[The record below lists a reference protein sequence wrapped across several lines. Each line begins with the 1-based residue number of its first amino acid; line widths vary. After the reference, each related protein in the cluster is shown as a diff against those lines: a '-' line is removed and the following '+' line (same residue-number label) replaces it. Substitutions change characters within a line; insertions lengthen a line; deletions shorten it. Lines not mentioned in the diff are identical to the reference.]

1 MGTRSRSRGRSPWP
15 LQRLSMKRTSW
26 TDPGCSRPVG
36 REHKLVFFS
45 FVAVTCAALM
55 VAAPVVVGA
64 QREGFQGRLSPL
76 PVDAR
81 TAPTI
86 TGGGAVSAELN
97 GMELTIRGSFE
108 GMSSAATRAHV
119 HRAQPGTPGPVAFA
133 IDVPTVAEGKFED
146 TVTLDDT
153 ELRELRDGFYYLQ
166 IHTENNPG
174 GELRGW
180 LGPQE

>member
-1 MGTRSRSRGRSPWP
+1 MVLNGFLTVAFTV
-15 LQRLSMKRTSW
+15 LT
-26 TDPGCSRPVG
+26 
-36 REHKLVFFS
+36 
-45 FVAVTCAALM
+45 VAV
-55 VAAPVVVGA
+55 PVVVGA

-81 TAPTI
+81 TAGTI
-86 TGGGAVSAELN
+86 TGGGVVRAELN
-97 GMELTIRGSFE
+97 GTELTIQGSFE
-108 GMSSAATRAHV
+108 GMSSAASRAHM

-133 IDVPTVAEGKFED
+133 IDVPTAAEGEFED
-146 TVTLDDT
+146 TVTLDDS

-180 LGPQE
+180 LWPQE

>member
-1 MGTRSRSRGRSPWP
+1 M
-15 LQRLSMKRTSW
+15 
-26 TDPGCSRPVG
+26 
-36 REHKLVFFS
+36 VFNC
-45 FVAVTCAALM
+45 FVAGTCAALM
-55 VAAPVVVGA
+55 VTAAVVVGA
-64 QREGFQGRLSPL
+64 QSEGFQGRLSPL

-81 TAPTI
+81 TAATI
-86 TGGGAVSAELN
+86 TGEGVVSAELN
-97 GMELTIRGSFE
+97 GTQLTIRGAFE

-133 IDVPTVAEGKFED
+133 IDVPAVAEGTFED

-153 ELRELRDGFYYLQ
+153 ELRELREGLYYLQ

-180 LGPQE
+180 LWPQESQE

>member
-1 MGTRSRSRGRSPWP
+1 MVLNGFLTVAFTV
-15 LQRLSMKRTSW
+15 LT
-26 TDPGCSRPVG
+26 
-36 REHKLVFFS
+36 
-45 FVAVTCAALM
+45 VAV
-55 VAAPVVVGA
+55 PVVVGA

-81 TAPTI
+81 TAATI
-86 TGGGAVSAELN
+86 TGEGVVSAELN

-108 GMSSAATRAHV
+108 GMSSVATRAHV

-133 IDVPTVAEGKFED
+133 IDVPTVVKGEFED
-146 TVTLDDT
+146 TVTLDDSQ
-153 ELRELRDGFYYLQ
+153 LRELRDGHYYLQ

-180 LGPQE
+180 LWPQE

>member
-1 MGTRSRSRGRSPWP
+1 MVLNGFLTVAFTV
-15 LQRLSMKRTSW
+15 LT
-26 TDPGCSRPVG
+26 
-36 REHKLVFFS
+36 
-45 FVAVTCAALM
+45 VAV
-55 VAAPVVVGA
+55 PVVVGA

-81 TAPTI
+81 TAATI
-86 TGGGAVSAELN
+86 TGEGMVSAELN
-97 GMELTIRGSFE
+97 GTELTIQGSFE
-108 GMSSAATRAHV
+108 GMSSAASRAHM

-133 IDVPTVAEGKFED
+133 IDVPTAVGGRVRGHGD
-146 TVTLDDT
+146 TRRQS

-180 LGPQE
+180 LWPQE

>member
-1 MGTRSRSRGRSPWP
+1 MV
-15 LQRLSMKRTSW
+15 LN
-26 TDPGCSRPVG
+26 
-36 REHKLVFFS
+36 S

-55 VAAPVVVGA
+55 VAVPVVVGA

-81 TAPTI
+81 TAATI
-86 TGGGAVSAELN
+86 TGEGVVSAELN
-97 GMELTIRGSFE
+97 GTELTIRGSFE

-146 TVTLDDT
+146 AWIYS
-153 ELRELRDGFYYLQ
+153 G
-166 IHTENNPG
+166 N
-174 GELRGW
+174 
-180 LGPQE
+180 

>member
-1 MGTRSRSRGRSPWP
+1 MDIPASLSFAKIIDEANKLDRSELQPSGRTRTQMVSN
-15 LQRLSMKRTSW
+15 
-26 TDPGCSRPVG
+26 
-36 REHKLVFFS
+36 S
-45 FVAVTCAALM
+45 FVAVACATLM

-64 QREGFQGRLSPL
+64 QRERFQGRLSPL

-81 TAPTI
+81 TAATI
-86 TGGGAVSAELN
+86 TGEGVVSAELN
-97 GMELTIRGSFE
+97 GTELTIRGSFE

-133 IDVPTVAEGKFED
+133 IDMPTVAEGKFED
-146 TVTLDDT
+146 TVTLDDP
-153 ELRELRDGFYYLQ
+153 ELRELRDGLYYLQ

-180 LGPQE
+180 LWPQE

>member
-1 MGTRSRSRGRSPWP
+1 M
-15 LQRLSMKRTSW
+15 
-26 TDPGCSRPVG
+26 
-36 REHKLVFFS
+36 VFNS
-45 FVAVTCAALM
+45 FVTVTCAALI
-55 VAAPVVVGA
+55 VTAAVVVGA

-81 TAPTI
+81 TAATI
-86 TGGGAVSAELN
+86 TGDGVVSAELN
-97 GMELTIRGSFE
+97 GTELSIRGAFD

-133 IDVPTVAEGKFED
+133 IDVPTVVEGRFED
-146 TVTLDDT
+146 TVTLADT
-153 ELRELRDGFYYLQ
+153 QLRELRDGLYYLQ

-180 LGPQE
+180 LWPQE